1 MGKSRSWFGRGNTR
15 VLVLSTAVFALLV
28 TPFAFAVGEG
38 EPVEGGERNPNSNR
52 SQAYAKETEIIGEI
66 NASTG
71 QKGGY
76 VTRQSNTSTGANAGG
91 GAIYGCRAQG
101 AGTGAGSEPC
111 LRANNLSSGLAFEF
125 DSNGTLGGTIT
136 VGDGGREEKP
146 FTTNATGVATGL
158 NADEV
163 DGLDAEEIA
172 VAGNLF
178 ARVNANGSGDGR
190 GRSASAK
197 TAEGVYTV
205 TFEGRDLSGC
215 ALQATQVNTPNPG
228 TISARVTANTNNQV
242 TVRTF
247 DESEDPFVD
256 DPATEA
262 VETAPNP
269 AANGNQPADRAFH
282 LTVTC

>member
-1 MGKSRSWFGRGNTR
+1 MGTR
-15 VLVLSTAVFALLV
+15 APCCSARRCSHCWS
-28 TPFAFAVGEG
+28 PFAFAVGEG
-38 EPVEGGERNPNSNR
+38 EPVEGGERNPNNNR
-52 SQAYAKETEIIGEI
+52 TQAYQEETEIIGEI
-66 NASTG
+66 NASKG
-71 QKGGY
+71 RKGGY

-136 VGDGGREEKP
+136 VGAGGREEKP

-163 DGLDAEEIA
+163 DGLDAQEIA

-178 ARVNANGSGDGR
+178 ARVNANGTGTGGR
-190 GRSASAK
+190 GATAAARSS
-197 TAEGVYTV
+197 EGVYTV
-205 TFEGRDLSGC
+205 TFEGDVSGC
-215 ALQATQVNTPNPG
+215 AYQATQTSTENPG
-228 TISARVTANTNNQV
+228 TISAQLTASTKNQV

-256 DPATEA
+256 DPATPT

-269 AANGNQPADRAFH
+269 DANGNQPADRAFH